1 MCELI
6 CEENFGYNHHL
17 NIWLIKN
24 FSTSFSA
31 RILPQISFL
40 RLRNLPLMHFLKMLT
55 STNIFLT
62 LIFIT
67 LSLRKPPTLT
77 FKNRTPAYRDHIFL
91 GYHGVKSAVAA
102 GLKISKLIIWDQGV
116 FLIGFCQRKLFSKN
130 ITFSEN
136 LWTFWIWSLYGY
148 EVSCVAMAHNVR
160 FHFTFKLEN

>member
-67 LSLRKPPTLT
+67 LSLRKPPPLT

-116 FLIGFCQRKLFSKN
+116 FLMVSAKENYFLKTLLFQK
-130 ITFSEN
+130 IYERF
-136 LWTFWIWSLYGY
+136 GY
-148 EVSCVAMAHNVR
+148 DHCTDMR
-160 FHFTFKLEN
+160 FPA

>member
-40 RLRNLPLMHFLKMLT
+40 RLRNLPLMHFLKMLK

-91 GYHGVKSAVAA
+91 GYHGVKAAVAA
-102 GLKISKLIIWDQGV
+102 GLKTSKFIHMRSRGV
-116 FLIGFCQRKLFSKN
+116 LMVFCQRKLFPKN
-130 ITFSEN
+130 LLFQKIYERF
-136 LWTFWIWSLYGY
+136 GY
-148 EVSCVAMAHNVR
+148 DHCTDMR
-160 FHFTFKLEN
+160 FPA

>member
-6 CEENFGYNHHL
+6 CEENFGYNHNL

-40 RLRNLPLMHFLKMLT
+40 RLRNLPLMHFLKMLK

-67 LSLRKPPTLT
+67 LSLRKPPPSLQKQDIRVQGSY
-77 FKNRTPAYRDHIFL
+77 FSGLSRGKGCSCRRPKNIKVDYLRSR
-91 GYHGVKSAVAA
+91 
-102 GLKISKLIIWDQGV
+102 GV
-116 FLIGFCQRKLFSKN
+116 FDGFCQRKLFYKN

-160 FHFTFKLEN
+160 YYFTFK